1 VPPAF
6 DRARLRRATWRDAT
20 ARAPLLAGLLV
31 LGGLAIAWRMHATRT
46 ASSVTL
52 GVGVGVGGIAA
63 DTAGVDGA
71 IGGLGALGAVDM
83 ADRTGTNRTVDMTP
97 PAAML
102 SAGRSVGAL
111 AAGDSGAVSSHGE
124 GAGSGD
130 SALGRPARGAAS
142 SIVTATTS
150 TGAPVATQPPCGARI
165 PGAIPAESAAD
176 FLDTHQAVE
185 FLVVGTKDTGKVT
198 FLNAHEPYQGH
209 FYVAIFPSDYDLYP
223 APPAQYFK
231 GRCIVVQGRIE
242 RYRGAP
248 QIVLRGPEDV
258 RVVEGVQALDD
269 GRDAESYTETT
280 APSREIP

>member
-6 DRARLRRATWRDAT
+6 DRARLRLATWRDAT
-20 ARAPLLAGLLV
+20 ARAPLLVGLLV

-52 GVGVGVGGIAA
+52 GVGGIVA
-63 DTAGVDGA
+63 DAAGVDGA
-71 IGGLGALGAVDM
+71 IGAVGAVDL
-83 ADRTGTNRTVDMTP
+83 ADRTGTNRARDMTP

-102 SAGRSVGAL
+102 SVGRSVGAL

-124 GAGSGD
+124 GAGSGE
-130 SALGRPARGAAS
+130 SALGRPARGASS

-150 TGAPVATQPPCGARI
+150 TGAPVGTPPPCGARI

-223 APPAQYFK
+223 APPAQYFR

-258 RVVEGVQALDD
+258 RVVEGVHALDD
-269 GRDAESYTETT
+269 GRDAGSYTETT